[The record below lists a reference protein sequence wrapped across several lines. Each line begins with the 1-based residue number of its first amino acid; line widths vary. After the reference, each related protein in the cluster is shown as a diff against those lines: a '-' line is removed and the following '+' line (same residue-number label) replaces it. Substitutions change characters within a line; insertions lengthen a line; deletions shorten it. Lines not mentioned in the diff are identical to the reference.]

1 MNDVL
6 NKHRNRPS
14 ETVTTFPK
22 RDVIV
27 VLPYLGFQSEVVKR
41 RLKSCVN
48 KFYGFV
54 NLRLIFQ
61 NTCRVKSFFPNKDRL
76 NRSQKSKV
84 VYRPICWDCELS
96 VSAKQSDDCMTER
109 WNILKPLRN
118 WVTPPLLLIRDADH
132 AISTG
137 HNIKWDHFEV
147 LAIGRCV
154 LHCKIKET
162 LFIRDLKPTLNDNVG
177 SEKLWLY
184 L

>member
-1 MNDVL
+1 MEKLNCLDTGLSTLLLSLFLHLFDIFFITFIDLKKALRLNGYPKGIISYSMNDVL

-84 VYRPICWDCELS
+84 VYRPICWDCEAFCIGKTKRRLHDRK
-96 VSAKQSDDCMTER
+96 VEHFKALTQLGHASA
-109 WNILKPLRN
+109 
-118 WVTPPLLLIRDADH
+118 VAD
-132 AISTG
+132 S
-137 HNIKWDHFEV
+137 
-147 LAIGRCV
+147 RC
-154 LHCKIKET
+154 
-162 LFIRDLKPTLNDNVG
+162 
-177 SEKLWLY
+177 
-184 L
+184 